1 MSNSLLDAAH
11 LVVKARFLCALTG
24 AGISVESG
32 IPPFRGENGLWSKY
46 DPGLFD
52 ISYFKS
58 SPLES
63 WRLLRKLFY
72 EAFKNANPNEAH
84 YVLARLEEK
93 GLLKSLI
100 TQNIDS
106 LHFNAGSRNVV
117 EYHGNTRELICTTC
131 RKRTEA
137 SPEKIEKLPPLCEC
151 GGVLKPNIVF
161 FGEEIPLT
169 ALLKVQKAAEHT
181 DVLLVIGTTGEV
193 FPASYIPFEVKKRDA
208 KIIEVNIKPSQYTEE
223 ITDIFLQGKASEVL
237 YDLEKEIDT
246 LLKC

>member
-1 MSNSLLDAAH
+1 MGNTLNNAAR
-11 LVVKARFLCALTG
+11 LVVNARFLGVLTG

-46 DPGLFD
+46 DARLFD

-63 WRLLRKLFY
+63 WRLLKKLFY
-72 EAFKNANPNEAH
+72 ESFQNAKPNEAH

-93 GLLKSLI
+93 KLLKSLI

-117 EYHGNTRELICTTC
+117 EYHGNTRELVCTKC

-137 SPEKIEKLPPLCEC
+137 TPEKIEKLPPLCEC

-169 ALLKVQKAAEHT
+169 ALLKVQKAAERT
-181 DVLLVIGTTGEV
+181 DVLLVVGTTGEV
-193 FPASYIPFEVKKRDA
+193 FPASFIPFEVKKRNA
-208 KIIEVNIKPSQYTEE
+208 KIIEVNIQPSRYTEE
-223 ITDIFLQGKASEVL
+223 ISDIFLQGKASEVL
-237 YDLEKEIDT
+237 HDLEEEVES
-246 LLKC
+246 LL

>member
-1 MSNSLLDAAH
+1 MGNTLHDAAR
-11 LVVKARFLCALTG
+11 LVVTARFLGVLTG

-46 DPGLFD
+46 DAGLFD

-63 WRLLRKLFY
+63 WRLLKKLFY
-72 EAFKNANPNEAH
+72 ESFRNAKPNEAH

-93 GLLKSLI
+93 KLLKSLI

-117 EYHGNTRELICTTC
+117 EYHGNTRELVCTKC
-131 RKRTEA
+131 RKRTDA
-137 SPEKIEKLPPLCEC
+137 TPEKIEKLPPLCEC

-169 ALLKVQKAAEHT
+169 ALLKVQKAAERT
-181 DVLLVIGTTGEV
+181 DVLLVVGTTGEV
-193 FPASYIPFEVKKRDA
+193 FPASFIPFEVKKRNA
-208 KIIEVNIKPSQYTEE
+208 KIIEVNIQPSRYTGE
-223 ITDIFLQGKASEVL
+223 ISDIFLQGKASEVL
-237 YDLEKEIDT
+237 HGLEKEVDT
-246 LLKC
+246 LL

>member
-1 MSNSLLDAAH
+1 MRNTLLDAARF
-11 LVVKARFLCALTG
+11 VVNARFLGAMTG

-58 SPLES
+58 SPVES
-63 WRLLRKLFY
+63 WRLLKKLFY
-72 EAFKNANPNEAH
+72 ETFQSAKPNEAH
-84 YVLARLEEK
+84 YVLARLEEE

-106 LHFNAGSRNVV
+106 LHHIAGSRNVV

-131 RKRTEA
+131 KKRTEA
-137 SPEKIEKLPPLCEC
+137 TPQKIEELPPLCEC

-161 FGEEIPLT
+161 FGEEISLS
-169 ALLKVQKAAEHT
+169 ALLKVQKAANFT
-181 DVLLVIGTTGEV
+181 DVLLVVGTTGEV
-193 FPASYIPFEVKKRDA
+193 FPASFIPFEVKKRDA
-208 KIIEVNIKPSQYTEE
+208 RIIEINVKPSRYTEE

-237 YDLEKEIDT
+237 YELEKEVDT
-246 LLKC
+246 LLKL

>member
-1 MSNSLLDAAH
+1 MGNTLHDAAR
-11 LVVKARFLCALTG
+11 LVVTARFLGVLTG

-46 DPGLFD
+46 DAGLFD

-63 WRLLRKLFY
+63 WRLLKELFY
-72 EAFKNANPNEAH
+72 ESFRNAKPNEAH

-93 GLLKSLI
+93 KLLKSLI

-117 EYHGNTRELICTTC
+117 EYHGNTRELVCTKC

-137 SPEKIEKLPPLCEC
+137 TPEKIEELPPLCEC

-161 FGEEIPLT
+161 FGEEIPIT
-169 ALLKVQKAAEHT
+169 ALLKVQKTAERT
-181 DVLLVIGTTGEV
+181 DVLLVVGTTGEV
-193 FPASYIPFEVKKRDA
+193 FPASFIPFEVKKRNA
-208 KIIEVNIKPSQYTEE
+208 KIIEVNIQPSRYTGE
-223 ITDIFLQGKASEVL
+223 ISDIFLQGKASEVL
-237 YDLEKEIDT
+237 HDLEKEVDT
-246 LLKC
+246 LL